1 MHQNE
6 RCDWVNFLLAVPQ
19 SKLVAGDNHWNF
31 SKILKSRTAEKSEDE
46 LRKFSIDPN
55 LSPLDR
61 NLKLLNGNDIQKSVA
76 CRSLV
81 FLMDQIPQNEMTQIL
96 DGVKMALEASKDNHQ
111 VWGSLYRTRSTQH
124 PSVTGCYQNPHLG
137 YV

>member
-6 RCDWVNFLLAVPQ
+6 RCDWVNFLWAVPQ
-19 SKLVAGDNHWNF
+19 PKWFAGDSTWNF
-31 SKILKSRTAEKSEDE
+31 SKIQKSRTAEKSEDE

-111 VWGSLYRTRSTQH
+111 VRGSPVL
-124 PSVTGCYQNPHLG
+124 N
-137 YV
+137 

>member
-1 MHQNE
+1 MHKNE
-6 RCDWVNFLLAVPQ
+6 RCDLVKFLWAVPQ
-19 SKLVAGDNHWNF
+19 PKLFAGD
-31 SKILKSRTAEKSEDE
+31 SKKIQKSRTAEKSEDE

-111 VWGSLYRTRSTQH
+111 VRGSLYLTRSIDH
-124 PSVTGCYQNPHLG
+124 LDFTGLVIHCENPLLG

>member
-1 MHQNE
+1 MHKNE
-6 RCDWVNFLLAVPQ
+6 RCDLVKFLWAVPQ
-19 SKLVAGDNHWNF
+19 PKFFAGDGKKF
-31 SKILKSRTAEKSEDE
+31 QKSRTAEKSEDE

-111 VWGSLYRTRSTQH
+111 VRGSLY
-124 PSVTGCYQNPHLG
+124 
-137 YV
+137 

>member
-1 MHQNE
+1 MIPSISYHFLTLQNTK
-6 RCDWVNFLLAVPQ
+6 
-19 SKLVAGDNHWNF
+19 KLSDF

-111 VWGSLYRTRSTQH
+111 VWGSLTRSTKH
-124 PSVTGCYQNPHLG
+124 PSVTGRYQNLHLG

>member
-1 MHQNE
+1 MFQNNAFRKIPGNYTIE
-6 RCDWVNFLLAVPQ
+6 HSTYLFFFRSSIFF
-19 SKLVAGDNHWNF
+19 GDNISIF
-31 SKILKSRTAEKSEDE
+31 KIQKSRTAEKSEDE

-81 FLMDQIPQNEMTQIL
+81 FLIDQIPQNEMNQIL
-96 DGVKMALEASKDNHQ
+96 DGVKVALEASKDNHQ
-111 VWGSLYRTRSTQH
+111 VRDPWTSRKSSWR
-124 PSVTGCYQNPHLG
+124 
-137 YV
+137 

>member
-6 RCDWVNFLLAVPQ
+6 RCDWVNFLWAVPQ
-19 SKLVAGDNHWNF
+19 PKWFAGDSTWSF
-31 SKILKSRTAEKSEDE
+31 SKIQKSRTAEKSEDE

-111 VWGSLYRTRSTQH
+111 VRGSLYSTRPIHHLVQMNRDE
-124 PSVTGCYQNPHLG
+124 TGRY
-137 YV
+137 